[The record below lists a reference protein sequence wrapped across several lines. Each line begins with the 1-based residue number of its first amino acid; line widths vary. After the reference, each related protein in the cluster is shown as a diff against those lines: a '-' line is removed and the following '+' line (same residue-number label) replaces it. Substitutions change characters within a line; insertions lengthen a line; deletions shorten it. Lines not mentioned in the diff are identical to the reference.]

1 MNRKATESNKV
12 LPADAALALRKLMT
26 LTRGLID
33 FAEKEERA
41 ITLGDVVQLS
51 SLQDEKEKL
60 AVGYAQASAEFR
72 DRIED
77 FRSMDRRMIG
87 DLEKLQNVL
96 GEKTLHNNGLIEQL
110 RRRSMA
116 NTQATLVAA
125 QELGRP
131 VRFNNERQREQRES
145 I

>member
-51 SLQDEKEKL
+51 SLQDDKEKL